1 MSFSTEIRE
10 IELEEC
16 WLGKNLRERV
26 PDSLKQ
32 EAACLTLFRGCNDL
46 LEIAR
51 IGFSVEL
58 TFQELLVEV
67 EADVAFRQLR
77 GHSGY
82 SSHECLGDVIQDNG
96 KESFRR

>member
-1 MSFSTEIRE
+1 MRE
-10 IELEEC
+10 IELEEG
-16 WLGKNLRERV
+16 WLGKNLGEGV
-26 PDSLKQ
+26 PHSLKE
-32 EAACLTLFRGCNDL
+32 EAACLTRFRGCNDL

-51 IGFSVEL
+51 IGFSVEV

-77 GHSGY
+77 GHSGC

-96 KESFRR
+96 KESFKR